1 MAIPAYMWIKDAV
14 GSPAEEGSISI
25 AGSCEIDGRK
35 NTIEVIAFD
44 HELRIPTD
52 SMQGAITSTRKHEP
66 LVITKGFDR
75 ASPYLYEACA
85 NGTTL
90 NEIEIKWYEISS
102 SGDEVAYFSH
112 ILEGVKITNITPKMH
127 NCKDL
132 DFERFPH
139 LESVA
144 FKYDTIHWT
153 YLDGNLKVTDSWT
166 ATR

>member
-1 MAIPAYMWIKDAV
+1 MAIPAYMTI
-14 GSPAEEGSISI
+14 EGIEGGVQI
-25 AGSCEIDGRK
+25 AGREG
-35 NTIEVIAFD
+35 TIEVIGFD

-52 SMQGAITSTRKHEP
+52 SMQGQITATRKHEP
-66 LVITKGFDR
+66 LVITKGFDMS
-75 ASPYLYEACA
+75 SPYLYEACA

-90 NEIEIKWYEISS
+90 PNIEILWYEINT
-102 SGDEVAYFSH
+102 SGEEVAYFSH
-112 ILEGVKITNITPKMH
+112 ILENVKITNVTPKMH
-127 NCKDL
+127 NCKDI

-166 ATR
+166 TQVR